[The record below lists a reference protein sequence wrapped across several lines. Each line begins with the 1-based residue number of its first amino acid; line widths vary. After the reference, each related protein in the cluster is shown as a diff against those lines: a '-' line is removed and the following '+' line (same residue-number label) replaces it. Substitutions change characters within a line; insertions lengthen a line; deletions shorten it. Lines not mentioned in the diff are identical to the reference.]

1 MTYIYIFVFVEC
13 LVLFVYI
20 CMQNF
25 EEHHRER
32 EASVAALKDLSAK
45 YISMIEEEIKKK
57 PEQLLVDR
65 AGQIDAKMRLQNTI
79 DSLLTDTLLQNLGS
93 MISTLAF

>member
-1 MTYIYIFVFVEC
+1 MFVEC